1 MPLRPVCRQVLATEV
16 SKAAVAAA
24 RENLTANGIDNV
36 FVARMSSEEFTQ
48 AWHGLR
54 NFSRLEGSNLEKLSL
69 ETLLID
75 PPRAGLDDETVQLL
89 KKFRQI
95 IYISC
100 NPSTLHENLLH
111 IQDSHK
117 LQDFALFD
125 QFPYGEHIE
134 CGVFLVHK

>member
-16 SKAAVAAA
+16 SKSAVAAA
-24 RENLTANGIDNV
+24 RENLTANSIDNV

-54 NFSRLEGSNLEKLSL
+54 KFSRLDGSNLEQLTL
-69 ETLLID
+69 DTLLID

-111 IQDSHK
+111 IKDSHTV
-117 LQDFALFD
+117 QDFALFD
-125 QFPYGEHIE
+125 QFPYGDHIE